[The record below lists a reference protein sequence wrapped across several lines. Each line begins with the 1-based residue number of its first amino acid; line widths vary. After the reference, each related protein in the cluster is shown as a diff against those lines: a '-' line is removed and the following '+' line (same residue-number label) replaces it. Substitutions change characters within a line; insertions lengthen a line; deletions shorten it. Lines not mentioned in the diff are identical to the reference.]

1 MTTHRPRVRSTLIRA
16 LIITVVAAALVVAYR
31 TWDYVEAR
39 RLERQLAAIEGGG
52 ESLTRHN
59 LSRPL
64 RLPESADNAERYYVA
79 AAELLESSQ
88 FGPASKAMAALRRSE
103 PAPAPDAAQWAVV
116 REWINSN
123 TLALDLLATAA
134 RHEWGPGSP
143 HRVGE
148 SGYAPVFGFVR
159 LAELVAARGFDLAR
173 SGSAEPAAAV
183 LVNGWRMMRRGQ
195 DPFFSTWSA
204 VLSRSLVLGVQSV
217 LGSGAQ
223 TDETLR
229 RLQTEIVGLD
239 RADALERALIAERT
253 RGWELMWQPLLPSR
267 WGWNRW
273 FRPGRLTPPIVEFIV
288 RPAYAVAPPN
298 TCS

>member
-1 MTTHRPRVRSTLIRA
+1 MGRERGGGGAPPLKTERRAWVAGLYDRYTLSLYRYALMVHMTTHRPRVRSTLIRA
-16 LIITVVAAALVVAYR
+16 LIITVVAAAIVVAYR

-52 ESLTRHN
+52 ESLTRYN

-88 FGPASKAMAALRRSE
+88 FGPALKAMAALRRSE

-116 REWINSN
+116 REWIHSN

-159 LAELVAARGFDLAR
+159 LAELVAAPGFDLAR

-204 VLSRSLVLGVQSV
+204 MLSRSLVLGVQSV
-217 LGSGAQ
+217 LGS
-223 TDETLR
+223 ER
-229 RLQTEIVGLD
+229 RPTRPCVG
-239 RADALERALIAERT
+239 
-253 RGWELMWQPLLPSR
+253 SR
-267 WGWNRW
+267 RRSSG
-273 FRPGRLTPPIVEFIV
+273 
-288 RPAYAVAPPN
+288 
-298 TCS
+298 